1 MRKCRTCGTRYEP
14 TRPLQTACGLAC
26 AIIQNNQAKLK
37 KEAKEDK
44 AKREKLKSRAQWL
57 KEAQVV
63 FNRYIRARDAEQTC
77 ICCGRTGGNEAWVPG
92 GVWDAGHYLSVGS
105 HPELRF
111 NENNCH
117 KQLKLCNAG
126 AGKYAGKN
134 HTVSQA
140 YRIRLIEKIGLAA
153 VEELEGPHAPKKYN
167 IDELRAI
174 KAEYAQKTKQLQVEA

>member
-57 KEAQVV
+57 RETQSV
-63 FNRYIRARDAEQTC
+63 FNRYIRARDAGQPC
-77 ICCGRTGGNEAWVPG
+77 ISCGRYHQGQIH
-92 GVWDAGHYLSVGS
+92 AGHYLSTGAC
-105 HPELRF
+105 PELRF
-111 NENNCH
+111 DERNVHAQCAPCNNH
-117 KQLKLCNAG
+117 LSGNA
-126 AGKYAGKN
+126 
-134 HTVSQA
+134 VL

-153 VEELEGPHAPKKYN
+153 VEELEGPHAPKKYS
-167 IDELRAI
+167 IDELKAI
-174 KAEYAQKTKQLQVEA
+174 KAEYAGKIKQLQVSA